1 MRTPVLRHIAVL
13 PLILFLSIGSL
24 LSLQAQ
30 NPDTSVR
37 RSVFLPVDSS
47 SIAVSEVE
55 TESAADSSTV
65 EKILSA
71 EEIHR
76 LFDAKQYGRAAA
88 AYERILRE
96 TDRPDASLLYN
107 LGCCY
112 YKSGEVALSILMFE
126 RAYRLAPNDKDI
138 RVNLEMARLKA
149 FDKIPDSE
157 SIAAKL
163 WRRLCYSVSSGV
175 IVVVGIICFIIFLG
189 SILLFLL
196 GGSRKLRRGGFYAA
210 WVSLFFCILLNLA
223 AFRRKA
229 DFHDDSYCIMMAS
242 VANVK
247 SSPDEDGTT
256 LFELHEGVRVRIT
269 GKAIDGWYPIELAD
283 GKEGWLPQTVLTRI
297 HVSPVD

>member
-175 IVVVGIICFIIFLG
+175 IVVAGIICFIIFLG

-269 GKAIDGWYPIELAD
+269 GEPIDGWYPIELAD

>member
-13 PLILFLSIGSL
+13 PLILFLSIGSM

-71 EEIHR
+71 EEIRR

-88 AYERILRE
+88 AYERILRK

-175 IVVVGIICFIIFLG
+175 IVVAGIICFIIFLG
-189 SILLFLL
+189 NILLFLL
-196 GGSRKLRRGGFYAA
+196 GGSRKLRREGFYAA

-223 AFRRKA
+223 AFRRKT

-269 GKAIDGWYPIELAD
+269 GEAIDGWYPIELAD

>member
-13 PLILFLSIGSL
+13 PLILFLSIGSM

-71 EEIHR
+71 EEIRR

-88 AYERILRE
+88 AYERILRK

-189 SILLFLL
+189 NILLFLL

-269 GKAIDGWYPIELAD
+269 GEAIDGWYPIELAD

>member
-71 EEIHR
+71 EEIRR

-189 SILLFLL
+189 NILLFLL

-247 SSPDEDGTT
+247 SAPDEDGTT

-269 GKAIDGWYPIELAD
+269 GEAIDGWYPIELAD